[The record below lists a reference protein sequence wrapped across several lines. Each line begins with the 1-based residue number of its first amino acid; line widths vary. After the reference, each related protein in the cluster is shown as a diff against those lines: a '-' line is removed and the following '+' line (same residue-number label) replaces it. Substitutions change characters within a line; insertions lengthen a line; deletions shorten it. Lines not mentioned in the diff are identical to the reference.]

1 MLSRARFAIG
11 LKLLI
16 IYEVVMSYIQVADD
30 DIYDKIIGIYKD
42 FSATS
47 PTWNYCDCDGTP
59 ITPPS
64 GWQSRHPILK
74 NMKTCTILPSGA
86 PVFGTN
92 NRGDGLTLD
101 GSAGQ
106 VMVQVPAVY
115 GDRWFDGDF
124 EFFVPSRAPVV
135 TPAGRS
141 LTLHPAFYQRGGWPR
156 SRLFVSRYYAGLA
169 VSSMGTLHALSAS
182 GKQPWTGQEMVALGF
197 TGGVRLPVAGEV
209 VTGATSLVQG
219 TVVDVKLSSGAWD
232 GTGVGTL
239 YLKLVDEK
247 LTFNTGSAAFT
258 VGQVVTGASSGAT
271 GIIVSVTVSS
281 GSFVGGDAAGTL
293 VVRSGNG
300 LNFTNAENLT
310 DPLGGAAKATATS
323 LGDVKAAFTSGGNLQ
338 ISGSTVAVASDTG
351 SILALTCQNLEDYA
365 NKWLLAAGT
374 DKRFGVINP
383 YTNDLLTML
392 AYLDL
397 GTCNIQALTS
407 VGAGV
412 TSKPYMRRFGGS
424 NNGADSIDSNVDT
437 NGTGKGTG
445 TAGQTPSM
453 WRGLQDFLGGNVA
466 GFVVGIQ
473 ANQNGV
479 WDIINPNGQHV
490 MASPLAAGTYV
501 STIGPCLMSDG
512 YWGRQMKEAVA
523 KWLLLPEDVT
533 GTSGQ
538 KRCDYS
544 YYPRQL
550 ASVLRVGGG
559 WNVGAHAGVA
569 YRHAGGASS
578 LSSRYFGGRLEFIS

>member
-1 MLSRARFAIG
+1 
-11 LKLLI
+11 
-16 IYEVVMSYIQVADD
+16 MSSIQVVDD

-42 FSATS
+42 WSQTS
-47 PTWNYCDCDGTP
+47 PDWSYCDCDGTSK
-59 ITPPS
+59 TPPS
-64 GWQSRHPILK
+64 GWQASNPILK
-74 NMKTCTILPSGA
+74 NIKTCTILPSGA

-92 NRGDGLTLD
+92 NRGDGLTLT
-101 GSAGQ
+101 GSTGQ
-106 VMVQVPAVY
+106 VMVQFPAVY

-124 EFFVPSRAPVV
+124 EYITFSPVPCV
-135 TPAGRS
+135 TPGGRS
-141 LTLHPAFYQRGGWPR
+141 MTLNPAFYQRGGWPR

-169 VSSMGTLHALSAS
+169 VSAAGTLHALSAS

-197 TGGVRLPVAGEV
+197 TGGIKLPVAGEV
-209 VTGATSLVQG
+209 ITGATSLVQG
-219 TVVDVKLSSGAWD
+219 TVVDVKLASGAWD
-232 GTGVGTL
+232 GTGVGTI

-271 GIIVSVTVSS
+271 GTIVSVTVSS

-293 VVRSGNG
+293 VIRSGNG
-300 LNFTNAENLT
+300 LNYTNAENLT
-310 DPLGGAAKATATS
+310 DPLGGAAKATSTS
-323 LGDVKAAFTSGGNLQ
+323 LGDVKAAFTSSENLQ
-338 ISGSTVAVASDTG
+338 ISGSTVAVASNTG

-412 TSKPYMRRFGGS
+412 TSKPYTRRFGGV

-453 WRGLQDFLGGNVA
+453 WRGLQDFLGGNVS
-466 GFVVGIQ
+466 GFMIGIQ
-473 ANQNGV
+473 GNQNGV
-479 WDIINPNGQHV
+479 WNIINPNGLSV
-490 MASPLAAGTYV
+490 MASPLTAGTFI
-501 STIGPCLMSDG
+501 SSIGSCLMSDG
-512 YWGRQMKEAVA
+512 YWGQSLKEAA
-523 KWLLLPEDVT
+523 GKFLLLPGDVT
-533 GTSGQ
+533 GTSAT
-538 KRCDYS
+538 KRCDYW
-544 YYPRQL
+544 YYPRSP
-550 ASVLRVGGG
+550 ATVLLVGGY
-559 WNVGAHAGVA
+559 WNCGSYAGVA
-569 YRHAGGASS
+569 FRFAYGDASYS
-578 LSSRYFGGRLEFIS
+578 LRFMGGRLEFLP